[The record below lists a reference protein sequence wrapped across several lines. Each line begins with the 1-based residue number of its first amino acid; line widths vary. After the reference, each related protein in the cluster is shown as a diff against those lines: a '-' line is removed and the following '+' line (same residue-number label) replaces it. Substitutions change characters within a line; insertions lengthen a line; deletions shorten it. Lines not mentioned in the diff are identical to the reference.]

1 MAESKEYL
9 GQFSHPYRV
18 VQISGVPDATPDYTA
33 NDVLFRNADNEAFL
47 IPCATLG
54 KEQLADLEYIVV
66 RELAVAG
73 AVLKPNIK
81 MHFSRV
87 GGPVDWVPPAAN
99 AAFSGPT
106 DMEDYL
112 GSFDIVTADY
122 EEVQVSGVIG
132 YAIACVPVTD
142 AVRCLLMS
150 AEGVTDFYTVPV
162 IFGTPLNF
170 PAASSITIQFFF
182 RQH

>member
-1 MAESKEYL
+1 MAEPKEYL
-9 GQFSHPYRV
+9 GQVSSPYRV

-33 NDVLFRNADNEAFL
+33 GDVLFRNADGEAFF

-54 KEQLADLEYIVV
+54 KEQLADLAYIVV

-73 AVLKPNIK
+73 AVVKANLKL
-81 MHFSRV
+81 HFSRV
-87 GGPVDWVPPAAN
+87 GGVDWAVPAAN
-99 AAFSGPT
+99 SPFSGPA

-122 EEVQVSGVIG
+122 EEVQVGGAIG
-132 YAIACVPVTD
+132 YAIARVPVTD
-142 AVRCLLMS
+142 ALRCLLMS
-150 AEGVTDFYTVPV
+150 AESKTGFYNVPA
-162 IFGTPLNF
+162 IFGALLNY
-170 PAASSITIQFFF
+170 PVASLVTIQYMF